1 VYDPARMRAHNE
13 ESILVAGP
21 IEAVFD
27 HACDADKLCALLT
40 GWGPVPAT
48 TAITLLEGATQPAV
62 GVRRRVQTSDGG
74 ELEEEVLAFERP
86 LRHSYRL
93 YGSFKGPAKLL
104 VTQGWGDWRFEALGE
119 RETRVTWRYEFELR
133 SVLALPF
140 AIPMLKVAFA
150 GMQRVGLRGLA
161 AAFATP

>member
-1 VYDPARMRAHNE
+1 MRVHNE

-27 HACDADKLCALLT
+27 HACDAAKLCKLLI

-48 TAITLLEGATQPAV
+48 TKIELLDGATVPAV

-74 ELEEEVLAFERP
+74 ELEEEVLVFERP
-86 LRHSYRL
+86 RRHDYRL
-93 YGSFKGPAKLL
+93 YGDFKGPAKLL
-104 VTQGWGDWRFEALGE
+104 VREGRGAWRFEPVGE
-119 RETRVTWRYEFELR
+119 RETRVHWRYEFELR
-133 SVLALPF
+133 SPLALPF

-150 GMQRVGLRGLA
+150 GMQRRTLRGLA
-161 AAFATP
+161 AVFAG